1 MADFAPKAI
10 DENEG
15 LPAVQVENREKIRR
29 RKDAFTAAESGGN
42 VIKNERP
49 TRWTAA
55 QKRH

>member
-15 LPAVQVENREKIRR
+15 LLAVQVEKSRENQTTQ
-29 RKDAFTAAESGGN
+29 DAFTATESSGN